1 MFTKQPHKSWIVSLS
16 TFPPQKCGIATFT
29 SDLSK
34 AFNQLFAPAIES
46 KIIAINNDPSI
57 IDQYPSTVIAHLRKY
72 HIEEYKKMAQKI
84 NTSPQIKLV
93 SIQHEF
99 GIFGGNFGDYLLNFT
114 SELTKP
120 LVITFH
126 TVLPDPHPEMRKVVQ
141 DLAKQAQRI
150 TTMTQTSKNILESI
164 YNIPSDKIIVIPHG
178 IHPTPFT
185 PSYQAKKILGLPTDK
200 TILSTFGL
208 LSRGKG
214 IEYVIEALPEV
225 IKQYPNILY
234 LIIGATHPVIIQEEG
249 ETYRDSLQQRI
260 EELGL
265 NENIRFIN
273 TYIKTKKLLTYL
285 NATDIYLATPLDPN
299 QAVSG
304 TLSYA
309 MGAGRPVITTAFAQA
324 KEDVSPE
331 AGILVDFKNSQQ
343 ISKALLDLL
352 SNPERQNSL
361 SKFAYFKTRNMT
373 WANVSIAYM
382 RTFVRNVPELKESE
396 KRAPKISL
404 RHLKTLTDDFGIIQ
418 FALLTEP
425 DLTSGYT
432 LDDNARALRFT
443 VLYYQQKKSQS
454 TLRLIRIYLKFLS
467 FVQQENGVF
476 ENYVTAERI
485 HSNLQNNQENLEDA
499 NGRALYALSITA
511 TATSLPSEIKNK
523 AREMYE
529 KSISNGKNFNSPRAI
544 ASYIKSLAIFL
555 KEENNPEYLQSLIM
569 GCDLLVS
576 HYRANNAPDWEWFEP
591 ILSYSNGAIPEALI
605 ISSKITGNQEY
616 FDIGK
621 KALDFLI
628 SHTFEDG
635 MYVPIGQDGWFKRG
649 GHRHKFDQQPE
660 DVATTITALKSMYEI
675 SQDIY
680 YQKCAYKT
688 FDWFLGGNVLGR
700 IMYDQTSGGCYDGL
714 RENEINL
721 NQGAESTIS
730 YLLSRLIL

>member
-29 SDLSK
+29 SDLST
-34 AFNQLFAPAIES
+34 AFNQLYAPAIES
-46 KIIAINNDPSI
+46 KIIAINSDPAI
-57 IDQYPSTVIAHLRKY
+57 IDQYPSNVVAYLRKNY
-72 HIEEYKKMAQKI
+72 LEDYVKIAEKI
-84 NTSPQIKLV
+84 NTAPQIKVV

-99 GIFGGNFGDYLLNFT
+99 GIYGGNYGDYLLHFT
-114 SELTKP
+114 SALEKP
-120 LVITFH
+120 LIITFH
-126 TVLPDPHPEMRKVVQ
+126 TVLPDPPPEMKQVVQ
-141 DLAKQAQRI
+141 ALAKRAQQI
-150 TTMTQTSKNILESI
+150 TTMTHTSKKILESI
-164 YNIPSDKIIVIPHG
+164 YAIPSEQITVIPHG
-178 IHPTPFT
+178 IHPTLFA
-185 PSYQAKKILGLPTDK
+185 PSIQSKKILGLPTDK
-200 TILSTFGL
+200 TIISTFGL

-225 IKQYPNILY
+225 IKQYPHILY

-249 ETYRDSLQQRI
+249 EAYRDSLQQRI
-260 EELGL
+260 AELGL

-273 TYIKTKKLLTYL
+273 SYIKTSQLLTYL
-285 NATDIYLATPLDPN
+285 SATDIYLATPLDPN

-309 MGAGRPVITTAFAQA
+309 MGAGRPVISTAFAQA
-324 KEDVSPE
+324 KEDVTSE
-331 AGILVDFKNSQQ
+331 SGILVDFRNSKQ
-343 ISKALLDLL
+343 ISQALINLL
-352 SNPERQNSL
+352 SSPERQNSL
-361 SKFAYFKTRNMT
+361 GKLAYFKTRNMT
-373 WANVSIAYM
+373 WANVCIAYM

-404 RHLKTLTDDFGIIQ
+404 RHLKKLTTDFGIIQ

-432 LDDNARALRFT
+432 LDDNARALQFT
-443 VLYYQQKKSQS
+443 VLYYQHKKSK
-454 TLRLIRIYLKFLS
+454 TILRLIEIYLHFLA
-467 FVQQENGVF
+467 FVHHENGVF

-485 HSNLQNNQENLEDA
+485 HSSIQNNHENLEDA

-511 TATSLPSEIKNK
+511 TAHFLPKEIKNK
-523 AREMYE
+523 ARQMYE
-529 KSISNGKNFNSPRAI
+529 KSIENAKKFTSPRAI

-555 KEENNPEYLQSLIM
+555 KEEANPKYLDNLIA

-576 HYRANNAPDWEWFEP
+576 HYRANNAKDWEWFEQ

-616 FDIGK
+616 YTIGK
-621 KALDFLI
+621 KTLDFLI

-635 MYVPIGQDGWFKRG
+635 IYIPIGQDGWFKRG

-675 SQDIY
+675 SQDRY

-700 IMYDQTSGGCYDGL
+700 IMYDQSSGGCYDGL

-721 NQGAESTIS
+721 NQGAESTLS

>member
-1 MFTKQPHKSWIVSLS
+1 MFTKQPHKSWIVTLS

-29 SDLSK
+29 CDLST
-34 AFNQLFAPAIES
+34 AFNQLFSPAVES
-46 KIIAINNDPSI
+46 KIIAINSDPSI
-57 IDQYPSTVIAHLRKY
+57 IKEYSKNVIAHLNK
-72 HIEEYKKMAQKI
+72 HQPEDYKKIAKKI
-84 NTSPQIKLV
+84 NDSPQIKLV

-126 TVLPDPHPEMRKVVQ
+126 TVLPEPHPDMKKVVYT
-141 DLAKQAQRI
+141 LAEQAQRV
-150 TTMTQTSKNILESI
+150 TTMTHTSKNILETI
-164 YNIPSDKIIVIPHG
+164 YNIPADKITVIPHG
-178 IHPTPFT
+178 IHPTPLA
-185 PSYQAKKILGLPTDK
+185 PSYQSKKILSIPTET

-208 LSRGKG
+208 LSQGKG

-225 IKQYPNILY
+225 IKQYPHIEY
-234 LIIGATHPVIIQEEG
+234 LVIGATHPVIIQEEG
-249 ETYRDSLQQRI
+249 ETYRESLQKRI
-260 EELGL
+260 VELGIEK
-265 NENIRFIN
+265 NVRFIN
-273 TYIKTKKLLTYL
+273 TYIPTEKLLTYL
-285 NATDIYLATPLDPN
+285 SATDIYLATPLDPN

-309 MGAGRPVITTAFAQA
+309 MGAGRPVIATAFAQA
-324 KEDVSPE
+324 KEDVTPE
-331 AGILVDFKNSQQ
+331 AGILVDFKDSKQVSQ
-343 ISKALLDLL
+343 ALLDLL

-361 SKFAYFKTRNMT
+361 GRFAYFKTRNMT

-382 RTFVRNVPELKESE
+382 RTFARNVPELKESE

-404 RHLKTLTDDFGIIQ
+404 RHLKKLTNDFGIIQ

-425 DLTSGYT
+425 NLDSGYT
-432 LDDNARALRFT
+432 LDDNARAMRFS
-443 VLYYQQKKSQS
+443 VLFYQQKKSQS
-454 TLRLIRIYLKFLS
+454 TLRLIKIYLNFLA
-467 FVQQENGVF
+467 FVQQEDGVF
-476 ENYVTAERI
+476 VNYVTAERI
-485 HSNLQNNQENLEDA
+485 LSNSQNNLENLEDA
-499 NGRALYALSITA
+499 NGRALYALAITA
-511 TATSLPSEIKNK
+511 NAHFLPTEVKK
-523 AREMYE
+523 QARSMYE
-529 KSISNGKNFNSPRAI
+529 KSIGNGKNFISPRSI
-544 ASYIKSLAIFL
+544 ALYIKSLAVFL
-555 KEENNPEYLQSLIM
+555 NEEPNPEYLQSLITA
-569 GCDLLVS
+569 CDLLVN
-576 HYRANNAPDWEWFEP
+576 HYRTNSALDWEWFEQ

-616 FDIGK
+616 FSIGK

-635 MYVPIGQDGWFKRG
+635 MYIPIGQDGWFKRG

-660 DVATTITALKSMYEI
+660 DVATTLTALKSMYEV
-675 SQDIY
+675 SQDIFY
-680 YQKCAYKT
+680 RKCAYRT

-721 NQGAESTIS
+721 NQGAESTLS